1 MAKNY
6 RLRTSP
12 GIDKDIRIKIDQDF
26 DFIEI
31 LSLKLKQSEVYTRFC
46 ADYGVVAGRVIANGG
61 YGVPN
66 VTISLFVPLLPEDET
81 DSVISTLYPY
91 KKLTDKNEDGYRY
104 NLLPYVQEYGGHN
117 PTGTFPDREDVL
129 TRSEVLE
136 VYEKYYKYTV
146 RTNESGDFMI
156 VGVPLGQ
163 QTLVMDMDVS
173 NIGCFSLR
181 PSDLVRMGM
190 GTESQ
195 FEGSSFKSSTDL
207 DSLPQIVNQ
216 KKEIEVSSFWGEEDL
231 CNVGITRTDFD
242 LRDLGI
248 QIEPQ
253 AIFMGSMFSTTD
265 EDALQSNCK
274 PKFDTGNLCDLVTA
288 PGTILA
294 IRQTIYTDTGGFPI
308 LEQYKLPEGGNII
321 DSDGTWLIEMPMNL
335 DYITTNEFG
344 EQIIS
349 NDPSI
354 GIPTKAKYRFKVQ
367 YQNEGF
373 AASTQR
379 ADYLVPNI
387 REYGW
392 DSNTS
397 ADGPASDLLQKQS
410 YAFSLDWT
418 DYGDTGTTIG
428 LKMISDAIN
437 CEDKFFE
444 FNYNRV
450 YTVSNFI
457 DRWKWGFNRSRHLGI
472 KEITNRDCSTTT
484 NRMPVNDGVRN
495 FDLIFFLFNLLV
507 TIFTP
512 LIYVLIPLMH
522 LIAKFWPIAKWALA
536 IGISALL
543 GYITVYLLVT
553 GVAAFPAIGLMVLS
567 LATGIVFGVAT
578 AFYIIKV
585 TPLLINTVSLKG
597 ISLPSMSYPDCEACS
612 CEPTSLALEEIYGD
626 GTEGNLTVI
635 RIADNDI
642 YTRKNSSFLCDVNSN
657 TFWSSTPNN
666 DACIDTDDTEECN
679 DSAPFC
685 RMRIDRYSGNANR
698 KRQKYELN
706 SYGIKYAIAGYPNT
720 KIKGTPTNRLF
731 YSTLNGPTDQDIIFL
746 EDITYSHRLNLANIR
761 QKYFDPSGFSNV
773 ITTTVDND
781 GYPSDPFTDNMV
793 VLLCDNN
800 TLESLTAGSLISF
813 TNPDNTNDLN
823 INGYNVSGVTENQF
837 GTNAITGTSLSS
849 TTVTINYI
857 DPNANDA
864 TANLTITGTSTER
877 EYKFKGGIEYFQ
889 VITGMTA
896 EQGAN
901 YAYSP
906 SNSINFLNFFF
917 FNARQKVFYRS
928 NCSPNPTE
936 SSLINPL
943 QQTGDGWKDL
953 NVIFLVRGVDPFTEK
968 QVIKYDL
975 SKLFGKPPL
984 THVVR
989 GKYYLNVPIQNNSG
1003 DINSNWWINKK
1014 TPEPHNEPYSSSTLY
1029 HKPFNFRPDPNLYS
1043 AFTTNT
1049 IKYYS
1054 ALDRTA
1060 ILGGGF
1066 RAFADDTYSL
1076 AQSQLHPPLK
1086 ALAFNNNTITHWY
1099 NTGLSDFY
1107 GDDENKYRVPF
1118 ILPNGTYTQTVQGN
1132 VEGGSFLYTNF
1143 PYMNTKYNFMYEEP
1157 YPAQGVLTPQLD
1169 NYLNGVS
1176 VPQIISD
1183 NGDRRPRLFAPAYH
1197 KYYPNLSETITFDQT
1212 VDNVRM
1218 IIRSDRLPT
1227 SDTTQENGSNSYALY
1242 QNDNFTIYRISDNGE
1257 TQQLGGPQSDTT
1269 GNAQDYADDANS
1281 GSTSVLSTFSCE
1293 GMVPLPCYSG
1303 YGENF
1308 GVKTPCSENEN
1319 PTRITNGC
1327 YKLIQK
1333 PYLKASAIDRDFK
1346 NFLEWKTRFRFMFG
1360 ACRGIISHVF
1370 QNNWVNGS
1378 LYSFAFKKKT
1388 IFDSNNNPSKYVFCG
1403 SKDVNLVPIR
1413 PNQGPI
1419 YLNDSTNTFY
1429 YRSTP
1434 YVLTQTGTNVSG
1446 YFIGQEPQV
1455 NIFGT
1460 MQPIKNLYGKGANQ
1474 RNLHFPTTIMDLGPR
1489 DKFAK
1494 EICLNPQLENYL
1506 VETIQSTSFNDT
1518 SDLLLL
1524 FIVSRLVNSGSW
1536 GQLVNLGDSSINQL
1550 FSRSDGRIDGDI
1562 AQLFSINSEYG
1573 ILPFNE
1579 QFYGNDDIVLGSAN
1593 EVFLGVLFSATTQN
1607 RIALTPGT
1615 ATFGNIQQ
1623 LIGYP
1628 KTQTV
1633 PMYNWFIS
1641 NDQGNPTINPSTI
1654 FGTQYN
1660 DWLTDT
1666 PLDNPKRMYSI
1677 PYQEMSF
1684 NGADYFQA
1692 TNGTSTGYI
1701 MNYDITGQRDSSW
1714 GNPSNQNKANFVVGA
1729 PYHFYFG
1736 LGKGKTALNR
1746 FITKYI
1752 IGTE

>member
-6 RLRTSP
+6 RLRTTP

-66 VTISLFVPLLPEDET
+66 VTISLFVPLSAEDET
-81 DSVISTLYPY
+81 DDVISTLYPY
-91 KKLTDKNEDGYRY
+91 KTLTDKNEDGYRY

-146 RTNESGDFMI
+146 RTNDSGDFMI

-163 QTLVMDMDVS
+163 QILVMDMDVS

-181 PSDLVRMGM
+181 PSDLIRMGM
-190 GTESQ
+190 GSEGQ
-195 FEGSSFKSSTDL
+195 FEGSSFKSSSDL

-216 KKEIEVSSFWGEEDL
+216 KKEVEVASFWGEEDL
-231 CNVGITRTDFD
+231 CSVGITRVDFD

-253 AIFMGSMFSTTD
+253 AVFMGSMFSTAD

-294 IRQTIYTDTGGFPI
+294 IRQTIYTDSGGYPI
-308 LEQYKLPEGGNII
+308 LEQHKLPEGGNII

-349 NDPSI
+349 NDPSV
-354 GIPTKAKYRFKVQ
+354 GIPTRAKYRFKIQ

-373 AASTQR
+373 AADTQR

-392 DSNTS
+392 NSNIL
-397 ADGPASDLLQKQS
+397 ANGPSSDLLQRQS

-428 LKMISDAIN
+428 QKMIADAIN

-495 FDLIFFLFNLLV
+495 FDLIFFLFNLTV

-512 LIYVLIPLMH
+512 LIYVFIPLMH
-522 LIAKFWPIAKWALA
+522 VMAKFWPIAKWALA
-536 IGISALL
+536 IGIPLLL
-543 GYITVYLLVT
+543 GYLTVFFVGT
-553 GVAAFPAIGLMVLS
+553 AIGAFPAIGLMILS
-567 LATGIVFGVAT
+567 AVTAIIFGLAT
-578 AFYIIKV
+578 AFFIIKV
-585 TPLLINTVSLKG
+585 SPLIVNTSGLNGIN
-597 ISLPSMSYPDCEACS
+597 LPSMSYPDCEACS
-612 CEPTSLALEEIYGD
+612 CEPQSLNLDEIVGD
-626 GTEGNLTVI
+626 GTSGTISVITV
-635 RIADNDI
+635 RESQI

-657 TFWSSTPNN
+657 TFWGNVPNESN
-666 DACIDTDDTEECN
+666 CADDDCNTSAAFCELRTDTLGT
-679 DSAPFC
+679 
-685 RMRIDRYSGNANR
+685 GQNAQS
-698 KRQKYELN
+698 QKYTLN
-706 SYGIKYAIAGYPNT
+706 SYGIKYAIAGYPNSLT
-720 KIKGTPTNRLF
+720 QGTPINRCF
-731 YSTLNGPTDQDIIFL
+731 WGPGQIIL
-746 EDITYSHRLNLANIR
+746 QKDITYSHRLNLANIR
-761 QKYFDPSGFSNV
+761 QRYFDNPSYFSNV

-781 GYPSDPFTDNMV
+781 GYPSDPFTDNV
-793 VLLCDNN
+793 IVLLCDSN
-800 TLESLTAGSLISF
+800 TVDNLPAGSLISF
-813 TNPDNTNDLN
+813 NNPDNVNDN
-823 INGYNVSGVTENQF
+823 NVNGYNVSGVTENQF
-837 GTNAITGTSLSS
+837 GSNSITGTSLL
-849 TTVTINYI
+849 TTTIVQNYI
-857 DPNANDA
+857 KPDA
-864 TANLTITGTSTER
+864 TNGTANLTITGSTTER
-877 EYKFKGGIEYFQ
+877 EYKYKGGMEYFQ
-889 VITGMTA
+889 VVTGMTVGQSEVMA
-896 EQGAN
+896 ASSQN
-901 YAYSP
+901 YMK
-906 SNSINFLNFFF
+906 FFF
-917 FNARQKVFYRS
+917 LNARQRISYRKS
-928 NCSPNPTE
+928 CGLEPAVE
-936 SSLINPL
+936 SFINPL
-943 QQTGDGWKDL
+943 QVNGNEYKNL

-968 QVIKYDL
+968 QVIKYDI
-975 SKLFGKPPL
+975 SKLFGMPNN
-984 THVVR
+984 THTIR
-989 GKYYLNVPIQNNSG
+989 GNYYLNIPIQENSG
-1003 DINSNWWINKK
+1003 NLGADWWINKK
-1014 TPEPHNEPYSSSTLY
+1014 TPESHEVGYQFSKLY
-1029 HKPFNFRPDPNLYS
+1029 HRPFNFRPDPILYS
-1043 AFTTNT
+1043 AFTANT
-1049 IKYYS
+1049 IQYYS
-1054 ALDRTA
+1054 SLDRKST
-1060 ILGGGF
+1060 LYGGYSVSNT
-1066 RAFADDTYSL
+1066 DTYDCNDNLPYNLSSAGITPIFL
-1076 AQSQLHPPLK
+1076 RGL
-1086 ALAFNNNTITHWY
+1086 NNNAPYNMWY
-1099 NTGLSDFY
+1099 DTGLSD
-1107 GDDENKYRVPF
+1107 VPPVGNTTNSYLLRYMTSSNTED
-1118 ILPNGTYTQTVQGN
+1118 ITRQGN
-1132 VEGGSFLYTNF
+1132 VEGGSFMFTDIPNNQLHKRLDLGSEGTVDTF
-1143 PYMNTKYNFMYEEP
+1143 MNGNCAGSNTDWNNIKHFR
-1157 YPAQGVLTPQLD
+1157 G
-1169 NYLNGVS
+1169 
-1176 VPQIISD
+1176 
-1183 NGDRRPRLFAPAYH
+1183 PRLFAPSYQQTS
-1197 KYYPNLSETITFDQT
+1197 PNLSVNITFDQT
-1212 VDNVRM
+1212 VNNAKM

-1227 SDTTQENGSNSYALY
+1227 SDNVQTNNNNRYSLY
-1242 QNDNFTIYRISDNGE
+1242 QNDNFTIYRILDNGE
-1257 TQQLGGPQSDTT
+1257 TIQIGGQQTDTT
-1269 GNAQDYADDANS
+1269 GNAQDYDDDANS

-1308 GVKTPCSENEN
+1308 GVKTPCAENEN

-1327 YKLIQK
+1327 YKLIQE
-1333 PYLKASAIDRDFK
+1333 PYMNGGSISRDFK
-1346 NFLEWKTRFRFMFG
+1346 NFLEWKTRFRFTFG

-1388 IFDSNNNPSKYVFCG
+1388 IFNSNGEPTNYIFCG

-1413 PNQGPI
+1413 PNQGPV
-1419 YLNDSTNTFY
+1419 YLNDLTNTFY

-1434 YVLTQTGTNVSG
+1434 YVLTQTGANVSG

-1460 MQPIKNLYGKGANQ
+1460 MQPAKNLYGKGLNQ

-1489 DKFAK
+1489 DQFAK

-1524 FIVSRLVNSGSW
+1524 FIVSRLVNTNSLS
-1536 GQLVNLGDSSINQL
+1536 QLTNLGDASINQL
-1550 FSRSDGRIDGDI
+1550 FSRSDDRIDGDI

-1573 ILPFNE
+1573 IVPFNE

-1615 ATFGNIQQ
+1615 ATFGNVQQ

-1628 KTQTV
+1628 KTQEV
-1633 PMYNWFIS
+1633 PMYNWEIR
-1641 NDQGNPTINPSTI
+1641 NDQGQATVSTSTI

-1660 DWLTDT
+1660 DWLTDFPT
-1666 PLDNPKRMYSI
+1666 GQVPMYSI
-1677 PYQEMSF
+1677 PYQDMSF

-1692 TNGTSTGYI
+1692 TNGPSTGYL
-1701 MNYDITGQRDSSW
+1701 MNYDVTGQRDSAW
-1714 GNPSNQNKANFVVGA
+1714 GNPPNQNKANFVVGA

-1752 IGTE
+1752 IGTV

>member
-6 RLRTSP
+6 RLRTTP

-66 VTISLFVPLLPEDET
+66 VTISVFVPLSTEDET
-81 DSVISTLYPY
+81 DEVISTLYPY
-91 KKLTDKNEDGYRY
+91 RSLTDKNEDGYRY
-104 NLLPYVQEYGGHN
+104 NLLPYIQEYGGHN

-181 PSDLVRMGM
+181 PSDLIRMGM
-190 GTESQ
+190 GSEGQ
-195 FEGSSFKSSTDL
+195 FEGSSFKSSSDL

-216 KKEIEVSSFWGEEDL
+216 KKEVEIASFWGEEDL
-231 CNVGITRTDFD
+231 CNVGITRVDFD

-253 AIFMGSMFSTTD
+253 AVFMGSMFSTTD

-294 IRQTIYTDTGGFPI
+294 IRQTIYTDSAGYPI

-335 DYITTNEFG
+335 NYITTNEFG

-349 NDPSI
+349 NDPSV
-354 GIPTKAKYRFKVQ
+354 GIPTSAKYRFKIQ

-373 AASTQR
+373 ASSTQR

-392 DSNTS
+392 DSNID
-397 ADGPASDLLQKQS
+397 ANGPTDDTLQRQS

-428 LKMISDAIN
+428 QKMIADAIN

-450 YTVSNFI
+450 YTVSSFI
-457 DRWKWGFNRSRHLGI
+457 DRWKWGYNRSRHLGI
-472 KEITNRDCSTTT
+472 KEITNRECSTTT

-495 FDLIFFLFNLLV
+495 FDLIFFLFNLVV

-536 IGISALL
+536 IGITGLL
-543 GYITVYLLVT
+543 GYITVYLLAT

-567 LATGIVFGVAT
+567 LATGIAFGVAT

-585 TPLLINTVSLKG
+585 APLLISTVNLRG
-597 ISLPSMSYPDCEACS
+597 INLPSMSYPDCEACS
-612 CEPTSLALEEIYGD
+612 CEPTTLGLEEIYGD
-626 GTEGNLTVI
+626 GSEGNLSVI
-635 RIADNDI
+635 RITDFDI
-642 YTRKNSSFLCDVNSN
+642 YTRKNSSFLCDLNSN
-657 TFWSSTPNN
+657 TFWGSTPNEN
-666 DACIDTDDTEECN
+666 ICIDDDCDTN
-679 DSAPFC
+679 ATGPFC
-685 RMRIDRYSGNANR
+685 ALRTDGFAGTNQTENNRYT
-698 KRQKYELN
+698 LN
-706 SYGIKYAIAGYPNT
+706 SYGIRYAIAGYPNT
-720 KIKGTPTNRLF
+720 EIKGTPVNRLF
-731 YSTLNGPTDQDIIFL
+731 YPDETLIFL
-746 EDITYSHRLNLANIR
+746 DDITFSQRLNLANIR
-761 QKYFDPSGFSNV
+761 QRYFDNNYLQNV
-773 ITTTVDND
+773 ITTTIDND
-781 GYPSDPFTDNMV
+781 GYPSDPFTDNV
-793 VLLCDNN
+793 IVLLCDNN
-800 TLESLTAGSLISF
+800 TIENLTAGSLISF
-813 TNPDNTNDLN
+813 TNPDNVDDKNV
-823 INGYNVSGVTENQF
+823 NGYNVSGNTENQF
-837 GTNAITGTSLSS
+837 GTNSITGTSLSS
-849 TTVTINYI
+849 TTMTINYI
-857 DPNANDA
+857 DVNANDA

-877 EYKFKGGIEYFQ
+877 TYNFKGGIEYFQ

-896 EQGAN
+896 EQGSSYTTSVN
-901 YAYSP
+901 
-906 SNSINFLNFFF
+906 NNFLRFFF
-917 FNARQKVFYRS
+917 FNARQKVYYRS
-928 NCSPNPTE
+928 SCGNEPIRDT
-936 SSLINPL
+936 LINPL
-943 QQTGDGWKDL
+943 QQMGDNWKGL
-953 NVIFLVRGVDPFTEK
+953 NVLFLVRGVDPFTEK

-975 SKLFGKPPL
+975 SKLFGHTPN

-989 GKYYLNVPIQNNSG
+989 GQYYLNVPIQNNSG
-1003 DINSNWWINKK
+1003 NASADWWINNK
-1014 TPEPHNEPYSSSTLY
+1014 TPESHEVGYQSNKLY

-1043 AFTTNT
+1043 AVTTNT

-1054 ALDRTA
+1054 ALDKKS
-1060 ILGGGF
+1060 ISYGGYKSF
-1066 RAFADDTYSL
+1066 SNDLYSL
-1076 AQSQLHPPLK
+1076 SDAQSNPPLR
-1086 ALAFNNNTITHWY
+1086 ALSINNNTQAFWY
-1099 NTGLSDFY
+1099 NTGLSDY
-1107 GDDENKYRVPF
+1107 YAGAQNKYRLPF
-1118 ILPNGTYTQTVQGN
+1118 IDNNGSYTQTWQGN

-1143 PYMNTKYNFMYEEP
+1143 TYMNTDFSFLYNPDQYTYFVNLQNYIENNVIV
-1157 YPAQGVLTPQLD
+1157 PASFNNMTFND
-1169 NYLNGVS
+1169 NN
-1176 VPQIISD
+1176 
-1183 NGDRRPRLFAPAYH
+1183 DRRPRLFAPAYH
-1197 KYYPNLSETITFDQT
+1197 ENNPTLSETLTFDQS

-1227 SDTTQENGSNSYALY
+1227 SDTTQVIGNNGYALY
-1242 QNDNFTIYRISDNGE
+1242 QNDNFTIYRLSENGE
-1257 TQQLGGPQSDTT
+1257 TLQLGGQSTDTT

-1308 GVKTPCSENEN
+1308 GVKTPCNENEN
-1319 PTRITNGC
+1319 PTRISRGC
-1327 YKLIQK
+1327 YKLIQE
-1333 PYLKASAIDRDFK
+1333 PFLTASALDRDFK
-1346 NFLEWKTRFRFMFG
+1346 NFLEWKTRFRFTFG
-1360 ACRGIISHVF
+1360 ACRGVIGHVF
-1370 QNNWVNGS
+1370 QNNWVNGA
-1378 LYSFAFKKKT
+1378 LYSYAFKKKT
-1388 IFDSNNNPSKYVFCG
+1388 IFNSNGEPTNYVFCG
-1403 SKDVNLVPIR
+1403 SKDVNLVPQR
-1413 PNQGPI
+1413 TNQGPI

-1434 YVLTQTGTNVSG
+1434 YVLTQTGNNVSG
-1446 YFIGQEPQV
+1446 YFIGQEPRV
-1455 NIFGT
+1455 NVLGVWK
-1460 MQPIKNLYGKGANQ
+1460 PIKDIYGKGSNQ

-1489 DKFAK
+1489 DQFAK

-1524 FIVSRLVNSGSW
+1524 FIVSRLVNTGSW
-1536 GQLVNLGDSSINQL
+1536 TQLINRGDASINQL
-1550 FSRSDGRIDGDI
+1550 FSRSDDRVDGDL

-1573 ILPFNE
+1573 IVPFNE

-1593 EVFLGVLFSATTQN
+1593 EVFLGVLFSAVTQN
-1607 RIALTPGT
+1607 RVALTPGI

-1623 LIGYP
+1623 LVGYP

-1633 PMYNWFIS
+1633 PMYNWEIRNDS
-1641 NDQGNPTINPSTI
+1641 NATVNTSTI

-1660 DWLTDT
+1660 DWLTDI
-1666 PLDNPKRMYSI
+1666 PLGTGKMYSI

-1684 NGADYFQA
+1684 NGAEYFQA
-1692 TNGTSTGYI
+1692 TNGPSTGYI
-1701 MNYDITGQRDSSW
+1701 MNYDITGQRDSAW
-1714 GNPSNQNKANFVVGA
+1714 TNPSNQNKPNFVVGA

-1752 IGTE
+1752 IGTV

>member
-6 RLRTSP
+6 RLRTTP

-294 IRQTIYTDTGGFPI
+294 IRQTIYTDTAGFPI

-373 AASTQR
+373 GASTQR

-392 DSNTS
+392 DSNS
-397 ADGPASDLLQKQS
+397 NADGPASDLLQKQS

-457 DRWKWGFNRSRHLGI
+457 DRWKWGFNRARHLGI

-495 FDLIFFLFNLLV
+495 FDLIFFLFNLII

-512 LIYVLIPLMH
+512 LIYVFIPLMH
-522 LIAKFWPIAKWALA
+522 VMARFWPIAKWALA
-536 IGISALL
+536 IGLPILL
-543 GYITVYLLVT
+543 GYLSVFF
-553 GVAAFPAIGLMVLS
+553 VASAIGAFPAIGLMVIS
-567 LATGIVFGVAT
+567 AVTAIIFGLAT
-578 AFYIIKV
+578 AFFIIKV
-585 TPLLINTVSLKG
+585 SPLIVNASELKG
-597 ISLPSMSYPDCEACS
+597 ISLPSMTYPDCEACS
-612 CEPTSLALEEIYGD
+612 CEPQSLALEDIYGD
-626 GTEGNLTVI
+626 GTEGTLGVF
-635 RIADNDI
+635 RITDFDL

-657 TFWSSTPNN
+657 TFWGNTPNESI
-666 DACIDTDDTEECN
+666 CIDDDCDPNATGDFCALRTDGFAGTNQTEN
-679 DSAPFC
+679 N
-685 RMRIDRYSGNANR
+685 RYA
-698 KRQKYELN
+698 LN
-706 SYGIKYAIAGYPNT
+706 SYGIRYAIAGYPNT
-720 KIKGTPTNRLF
+720 EIKGTPTNRLF
-731 YSTLNGPTDQDIIFL
+731 YPNETLIFL
-746 EDITYSHRLNLANIR
+746 SDITYSQRLNLANIR
-761 QKYFDPSGFSNV
+761 QRYFDVNSIQNV

-781 GYPSDPFTDNMV
+781 GYPSDPFTDNVM

-800 TLESLTAGSLISF
+800 TIDNLTPGSLISF

-849 TTVTINYI
+849 ATVTINYI
-857 DPNANDA
+857 DTNANDA

-877 EYKFKGGIEYFQ
+877 TYNFKGGIEYFQ

-896 EQGAN
+896 EQGAQYTNAVQN
-901 YAYSP
+901 Y
-906 SNSINFLNFFF
+906 LKFFF
-917 FNARQKVFYRS
+917 FDARQKVYYRS
-928 NCSPNPTE
+928 SCGTE
-936 SSLINPL
+936 PIRNTLINPL
-943 QQTGDGWKDL
+943 QQVGDGWKDL
-953 NVIFLVRGVDPFTEK
+953 NILFLVRGVDPFTEK

-975 SKLFGKPPL
+975 SKLFGEPPL

-1003 DINSNWWINKK
+1003 NVNADWWINNK
-1014 TPEPHNEPYSSSTLY
+1014 TPESHEVGYQSHKLY

-1054 ALDRTA
+1054 ALDKKS
-1060 ILGGGF
+1060 ISYSGYKSFPNDL
-1066 RAFADDTYSL
+1066 YSL
-1076 AQSQLHPPLK
+1076 VNTQSNPPLR
-1086 ALAFNNNTITHWY
+1086 ALAINNNTQPAWY
-1099 NTGLSDFY
+1099 NTGLSDFHQ
-1107 GDDENKYRVPF
+1107 NTNQKYKF
-1118 ILPNGTYTQTVQGN
+1118 SYIDSGGALQQQYQGN

-1143 PYMNTKYNFMYEEP
+1143 AYMNTDFSFLYNPDQYTYIVNLQNYIENN
-1157 YPAQGVLTPQLD
+1157 VITP
-1169 NYLNGVS
+1169 NSFNGVTFN
-1176 VPQIISD
+1176 D
-1183 NGDRRPRLFAPAYH
+1183 NNDRRPRLFAPAY
-1197 KYYPNLSETITFDQT
+1197 YRNNQSLSELITFDPS

-1227 SDTTQENGSNSYALY
+1227 SDTTQDIGNNGYALY
-1242 QNDNFTIYRISDNGE
+1242 QNDNFTIYRLSDSGGV
-1257 TQQLGGPQSDTT
+1257 TQLGGQQTDTT

-1308 GVKTPCSENEN
+1308 GVKTPCAENEN
-1319 PTRITNGC
+1319 PTRISRGC
-1327 YKLIQK
+1327 YKLIQE
-1333 PYLKASAIDRDFK
+1333 PYLKLSAIDRDFK
-1346 NFLEWKTRFRFMFG
+1346 NFLEWKTRFRFTFG
-1360 ACRGIISHVF
+1360 ACRGVISHVF

-1403 SKDVNLVPIR
+1403 SKDVNLVPQR
-1413 PNQGPI
+1413 PNQGPV

-1434 YVLTQTGTNVSG
+1434 YVLTQTGNNVNG
-1446 YFIGQEPQV
+1446 YFIGQQPKTN
-1455 NIFGT
+1455 NILGI
-1460 MQPIKNLYGKGANQ
+1460 MVPAKNIYGDGLNQ

-1489 DKFAK
+1489 DQFAK

-1536 GQLVNLGDSSINQL
+1536 GQLVNLGDASINQL

-1579 QFYGNDDIVLGSAN
+1579 QFYGNDDIVLGSAT

-1633 PMYNWFIS
+1633 PMYNWEIRDIGS
-1641 NDQGNPTINPSTI
+1641 GNQTQATVSTSTI

-1660 DWLTDT
+1660 DWLTDFPT
-1666 PLDNPKRMYSI
+1666 GIPPMYST

-1692 TNGTSTGYI
+1692 TNGPSTGYL
-1701 MNYDITGQRDSSW
+1701 MNYDITGQRDSAW

>member
-6 RLRTSP
+6 RLRTTP

-46 ADYGVVAGRVIANGG
+46 ADYGVVAGRVITNGG
-61 YGVPN
+61 YGIPN

-231 CNVGITRTDFD
+231 CSVGITRADFD

-274 PKFDTGNLCDLVTA
+274 PKFDTGNLCDLITA

-294 IRQTIYTDTGGFPI
+294 IRQTIYTDTSGFPI

-344 EQIIS
+344 EQVIS
-349 NDPSI
+349 NDPTI
-354 GIPTKAKYRFKVQ
+354 GVPTKAKYRFKIQ

-392 DSNTS
+392 DSNLN
-397 ADGPASDLLQKQS
+397 ADGPANDLLQKQS
-410 YAFSLDWT
+410 YAFSLDWS
-418 DYGDTGTTIG
+418 DYGNTGTTIG

-495 FDLIFFLFNLLV
+495 FDLIFFLFNLTI

-512 LIYVLIPLMH
+512 LIYVFIPLMH
-522 LIAKFWPIAKWALA
+522 VMAKFWPISKWALA
-536 IGISALL
+536 IGLPILF
-543 GYITVYLLVT
+543 GYLSVFF
-553 GVAAFPAIGLMVLS
+553 VAAAIGAFPAIGLMIISAVT
-567 LATGIVFGVAT
+567 AIIFGLAT
-578 AFYIIKV
+578 AFFIIKV
-585 TPLLINTVSLKG
+585 SPLIADSSELKG
-597 ISLPSMSYPDCEACS
+597 LSLPSMAYPDCEACS
-612 CEPTSLALEEIYGD
+612 CEPQSLDLEQIVGD
-626 GTEGNLTVI
+626 GTTGTLSVI
-635 RIADNDI
+635 TINDNKI

-657 TFWSSTPNN
+657 TFWGNTPNESLCGGDN
-666 DACIDTDDTEECN
+666 ENECN
-679 DSAPFC
+679 NNGDFC
-685 RMRIDRYSGNANR
+685 QQRTNPYAGGANTRSQRYT
-698 KRQKYELN
+698 LN
-706 SYGIKYAIAGYPNT
+706 GYGIKYAIAGYPNGLSQ
-720 KIKGTPTNRLF
+720 GTPINRCF
-731 YSTLNGPTDQDIIFL
+731 WKPGQIIIQR
-746 EDITYSHRLNLANIR
+746 DITYSQRLNLANIR
-761 QKYFDPSGFSNV
+761 QRYFDPSEYSNV

-793 VLLCDNN
+793 VLLCDQN
-800 TLESLTAGSLISF
+800 TLDNLPAGSLISF
-813 TNPDNTNDLN
+813 NNPDNVNDN
-823 INGYNVSGVTENQF
+823 NVNGYNVSGVTENQF
-837 GTNAITGTSLSS
+837 GNSSITGTSSLF
-849 TTVTINYI
+849 TTVVQNYI
-857 DPNANDA
+857 KSDA
-864 TANLTITGTSTER
+864 TSGVANLTITGSTTGR
-877 EYKFKGGIEYFQ
+877 TYNYKGGMEYFQ
-889 VITGMTA
+889 VVTGMTVGQS
-896 EQGAN
+896 EIHTSSSPNIN
-901 YAYSP
+901 YMRFY
-906 SNSINFLNFFF
+906 FLQ
-917 FNARQKVFYRS
+917 ARQNIYYRKS
-928 NCSPNPTE
+928 CGNEPAVPE
-936 SSLINPL
+936 LINPL
-943 QQTGDGWKDL
+943 QVNGSEYKNL
-953 NVIFLVRGVDPFTEK
+953 NVMFLVRGVDPFTEK
-968 QVIKYDL
+968 QVIKYDI
-975 SKLFGKPPL
+975 SKLFGKPSG

-989 GKYYLNVPIQNNSG
+989 GKYHLNIPIQENSG
-1003 DINSNWWINKK
+1003 NPIADWWINKK
-1014 TPEPHNEPYSSSTLY
+1014 TPESHEVGYPYSKLY
-1029 HKPFNFRPDPNLYS
+1029 HKPFNFRPDPNLYTG
-1043 AFTTNT
+1043 FTTNT

-1054 ALDRTA
+1054 SLDKKSIA
-1060 ILGGGF
+1060 NGGYKVSSS
-1066 RAFADDTYSL
+1066 DVYNCEDNDPVISYSL
-1076 AQSQLHPPLK
+1076 ASANTLFVRN
-1086 ALAFNNNTITHWY
+1086 FNTNTPNNPWT
-1099 NTGLSDFY
+1099 NTGLSDY
-1107 GDDENKYRVPF
+1107 NNDSQTNKYRIRF
-1118 ILPNGTYTQTVQGN
+1118 IGNGGGDSSTYQGN
-1132 VEGGSFLYTNF
+1132 VEGGSFMFMDIEDNKTWTKLDLGNEGTV
-1143 PYMNTKYNFMYEEP
+1143 NTF
-1157 YPAQGVLTPQLD
+1157 
-1169 NYLNGVS
+1169 LNGNCPG
-1176 VPQIISD
+1176 VPGPIKK
-1183 NGDRRPRLFAPAYH
+1183 DRRPRLFAPSYQQTN
-1197 KYYPNLSETITFDQT
+1197 PNLSVNITFDQT
-1212 VDNVRM
+1212 VNNARM

-1227 SDTTQENGSNSYALY
+1227 SDTAQENFNNRYALY
-1242 QNDNFTIYRISDNGE
+1242 QNDNFTIYRILENGE
-1257 TQQLGGPQSDTT
+1257 TQQLGGPQPDTT
-1269 GNAQDYADDANS
+1269 GNAQDYEDDANS

-1308 GVKTPCSENEN
+1308 GVKTPCAENEN

-1333 PYLKASAIDRDFK
+1333 PYLKANAIDRDFK

-1388 IFDSNNNPSKYVFCG
+1388 IFDSNDNPSKYVFCG
-1403 SKDVNLVPIR
+1403 SKDVNLVPQR
-1413 PNQGPI
+1413 PNQGPV
-1419 YLNDSTNTFY
+1419 YLNNSTNTFY

-1434 YVLTQTGTNVSG
+1434 YVLTQTGNNVNG
-1446 YFIGQEPQV
+1446 YFIGQ
-1455 NIFGT
+1455 
-1460 MQPIKNLYGKGANQ
+1460 QPRIDNLLGGWGPAKNYFGKGLNQ

-1489 DKFAK
+1489 DQFAK

-1692 TNGTSTGYI
+1692 TNGPSTGYI

-1736 LGKGKTALNR
+1736 LGKGKTSLNR

>member
-6 RLRTSP
+6 RLRTTP

-392 DSNTS
+392 DSNAS

-495 FDLIFFLFNLLV
+495 FDLIFFLFNLTI

-512 LIYVLIPLMH
+512 LIYVFIPLMH
-522 LIAKFWPIAKWALA
+522 VMARFWPIAKWALA
-536 IGISALL
+536 IGLPILL
-543 GYITVYLLVT
+543 GYLSVFF
-553 GVAAFPAIGLMVLS
+553 VASAIGAFPAIGLMIISAVT
-567 LATGIVFGVAT
+567 AIIFGLAT
-578 AFYIIKV
+578 AFFIIKV
-585 TPLLINTVSLKG
+585 SPLIVDSSELKG
-597 ISLPSMSYPDCEACS
+597 INLPSMAYPDCEACS
-612 CEPTSLALEEIYGD
+612 CEPQSLDLEQIVGD
-626 GTEGNLTVI
+626 GTTGTLSVITV
-635 RIADNDI
+635 RESQI

-657 TFWSSTPNN
+657 TFWGNTPNESTCSGDGTVGN
-666 DACIDTDDTEECN
+666 P
-679 DSAPFC
+679 PFC
-685 RMRIDRYSGNANR
+685 DLRTDVFIGGGANAR
-698 KRQKYELN
+698 TQKYTLN
-706 SYGIKYAIAGYPNT
+706 AYGIKYSIAGYPNGLT
-720 KIKGTPTNRLF
+720 QGTPINRSF
-731 YSTLNGPTDQDIIFL
+731 FGPGQIFFQP
-746 EDITYSHRLNLANIR
+746 DITYSQRLNLANIR
-761 QKYFDPSGFSNV
+761 QRYFDPSAYSNV

-793 VLLCDNN
+793 VLLCDQN
-800 TLESLTAGSLISF
+800 TLDNLPAGSLISF
-813 TNPDNTNDLN
+813 NNPDNVNDN
-823 INGYNVSGVTENQF
+823 NVNGYNVSGVTENQF
-837 GTNAITGTSLSS
+837 GNSSITGTSSLF
-849 TTVTINYI
+849 TTVVQNYI
-857 DPNANDA
+857 KSDA
-864 TANLTITGTSTER
+864 TSGVANLTITGSTTGR
-877 EYKFKGGIEYFQ
+877 TYNYKGGMEYFQ
-889 VITGMTA
+889 VVTGMTVGQS
-896 EQGAN
+896 ELHTSTTPNIN
-901 YAYSP
+901 YMRFY
-906 SNSINFLNFFF
+906 FLQ
-917 FNARQKVFYRS
+917 ARQRIYYRKTDGDNDS
-928 NCSPNPTE
+928 DSF
-936 SSLINPL
+936 INPL
-943 QQTGDGWKDL
+943 QINGSEYKNL

-968 QVIKYDL
+968 QVIKYDV
-975 SKLFGKPPL
+975 SKLFGQSPN

-989 GKYYLNVPIQNNSG
+989 GKYHLNIPIQENSG
-1003 DINSNWWINKK
+1003 NISSDWWINKK
-1014 TPEPHNEPYSSSTLY
+1014 TPESHEVPYSSSKLY
-1029 HKPFNFRPDPNLYS
+1029 HSPFNFRPDPNLYTG
-1043 AFTTNT
+1043 FTTNT
-1049 IKYYS
+1049 IQYYS
-1054 ALDRTA
+1054 SLDRKSILYGGYKVYTGDFYNCDPNQSYS
-1060 ILGGGF
+1060 LGGVNTLF
-1066 RAFADDTYSL
+1066 VRD
-1076 AQSQLHPPLK
+1076 
-1086 ALAFNNNTITHWY
+1086 FNTNTPNNVWY
-1099 NTGLSDFY
+1099 NTGLSDY
-1107 GDDENKYRVPF
+1107 NISSQTNKYRIRF
-1118 ILPNGTYTQTVQGN
+1118 IDNLGVESTTYQGN
-1132 VEGGSFLYTNF
+1132 VEGGSFMYNDLPQSEIGKIIDLGSEGTVDTFINNNCAGV
-1143 PYMNTKYNFMYEEP
+1143 PNTFKNE
-1157 YPAQGVLTPQLD
+1157 
-1169 NYLNGVS
+1169 
-1176 VPQIISD
+1176 
-1183 NGDRRPRLFAPAYH
+1183 RRPRLFAPAYQQTN
-1197 KYYPNLSETITFDQT
+1197 PNLSVNIAFDQT
-1212 VDNVRM
+1212 VNNAKM

-1227 SDTTQENGSNSYALY
+1227 SDTVQENYNNRYALY
-1242 QNDNFTIYRISDNGE
+1242 QNDNFTIYRILENGE

-1269 GNAQDYADDANS
+1269 GNAQDYEDDANS

-1403 SKDVNLVPIR
+1403 SKDVNLVPQR
-1413 PNQGPI
+1413 PNQGPV

-1434 YVLTQTGTNVSG
+1434 YVLTQIGTNVSG
-1446 YFIGQEPQV
+1446 YFIGQEPRID
-1455 NIFGT
+1455 NLLGGWG
-1460 MQPIKNLYGKGANQ
+1460 PAKNYFGKGLNQ

-1489 DKFAK
+1489 DQFAK

-1536 GQLVNLGDSSINQL
+1536 GQLVNLGDASINQL

-1579 QFYGNDDIVLGSAN
+1579 QFYGNDDIVLGSAT

-1633 PMYNWFIS
+1633 PMYNWEIR
-1641 NDQGNPTINPSTI
+1641 NDQGNATVSTSTI

-1660 DWLTDT
+1660 DWLTDFPT
-1666 PLDNPKRMYSI
+1666 GIPPMYST

-1692 TNGTSTGYI
+1692 TNGPSTGYI
-1701 MNYDITGQRDSSW
+1701 MNYDITGQRDSAW

>member
-6 RLRTSP
+6 RLRTTP

-66 VTISLFVPLLPEDET
+66 VTISLFVPLSAEDET
-81 DSVISTLYPY
+81 DDVISTLYPY
-91 KKLTDKNEDGYRY
+91 KTLTDKNEDGYRY

-146 RTNESGDFMI
+146 RTNDSGDFMI

-163 QTLVMDMDVS
+163 QILVMDMDVS

-181 PSDLVRMGM
+181 PSDLIRMGM
-190 GTESQ
+190 GSEGQ
-195 FEGSSFKSSTDL
+195 FEGSSFKSSSDL

-216 KKEIEVSSFWGEEDL
+216 KKEVEVASFWGEEDL
-231 CNVGITRTDFD
+231 CSVGITRVDFD

-294 IRQTIYTDTGGFPI
+294 IRQTIYTDSGGYPI
-308 LEQYKLPEGGNII
+308 LEQHKLPEGGNII

-349 NDPSI
+349 NDPSV
-354 GIPTKAKYRFKVQ
+354 GIPTRAKYRFKIQ

-373 AASTQR
+373 AADTQR

-397 ADGPASDLLQKQS
+397 ADGPASDLLQRQS

-428 LKMISDAIN
+428 QKMIADAIN

-522 LIAKFWPIAKWALA
+522 LIAKFWPIAKWTLA
-536 IGISALL
+536 IGIAALL

-567 LATGIVFGVAT
+567 LATGILFGVAT

-585 TPLLINTVSLKG
+585 APLLTNTVNLKG
-597 ISLPSMSYPDCEACS
+597 INLPSMAYPDCEACS
-612 CEPTSLALEEIYGD
+612 CEPTSLELEEIYGD

-635 RIADNDI
+635 KIDNNYI

-657 TFWSSTPNN
+657 TFWGGTPN
-666 DACIDTDDTEECN
+666 DDLCVGDDC
-679 DSAPFC
+679 DSSVAFC
-685 RMRIDRYSGNANR
+685 EMRVDKYTGNGNVR
-698 KRQKYELN
+698 RQKYDLN
-706 SYGIKYAIAGYPNT
+706 SYGIRYAIAGYPNT
-720 KIKGTPTNRLF
+720 KAKGTPINRYYWQGGEFVLLKDIN
-731 YSTLNGPTDQDIIFL
+731 YSQI
-746 EDITYSHRLNLANIR
+746 LNLANTR
-761 QKYFDPSGFSNV
+761 QTYFNSSFGQNV

-781 GYPSDPFTDNMV
+781 GYPSDPFTDNVM
-793 VLLCDNN
+793 VLLCDTN
-800 TLESLTAGSLISF
+800 TLESLSSGSLITF
-813 TNPDNTNDLN
+813 TNPDNVDDRNT
-823 INGYNVSGVTENQF
+823 NGYNVSGVTENQF
-837 GTNAITGTSLSS
+837 GTNSITGTSLNS
-849 TTVTINYI
+849 TTITINYI
-857 DPNANDA
+857 DTNANDA

-877 EYKFKGGIEYFQ
+877 GYNFKGGVEYFQ

-896 EQGAN
+896 EQGSTYTTN
-901 YAYSP
+901 
-906 SNSINFLNFFF
+906 NNNNFLKYYFLQT
-917 FNARQKVFYRS
+917 RQRVSYRS
-928 NCSPNPTE
+928 NCGSNPTVY
-936 SSLINPL
+936 SYINPL
-943 QQTGDGWKDL
+943 QQIGNNWKDL
-953 NVIFLVRGVDPFTEK
+953 NMIFLVRGVDPFTEK
-968 QVIKYDL
+968 QVIKYDI
-975 SKLFGKPPL
+975 SKLFGQLPN

-989 GKYYLNVPIQNNSG
+989 GEYYLNVPIQNNSG
-1003 DINSNWWINKK
+1003 DINSNWWINNK
-1014 TPEPHNEPYSSSTLY
+1014 TPESHNVPYSSSTIY
-1029 HKPFNFRPDPNLYS
+1029 HKPFNFRPDPVLYS

-1060 ILGGGF
+1060 ILGNGF
-1066 RAFADDTYSL
+1066 RSFPGDFYTL
-1076 AQSQLHPPLK
+1076 AQSQLSPPLK
-1086 ALAFNNNTITHWY
+1086 ALAINDNTQS
-1099 NTGLSDFY
+1099 NTGLSDLY
-1107 GDDENKYRVPF
+1107 NGSTQQYRIRYINPD
-1118 ILPNGTYTQTVQGN
+1118 GTFGINSQGN
-1132 VEGGSFLYTNF
+1132 VEGGSFLYTNN
-1143 PYMNTKYNFMYEEP
+1143 PSTD
-1157 YPAQGVLTPQLD
+1157 QLIFVSD
-1169 NYLNGVS
+1169 EATLDDYLNGNNVTGL
-1176 VPQIISD
+1176 PND
-1183 NGDRRPRLFAPAYH
+1183 NSDRRPRVFAPAYH

-1227 SDTTQENGSNSYALY
+1227 SDTTQEEGSNSYALY
-1242 QNDNFTIYRISDNGE
+1242 QNDNFTIYRLSDNGE
-1257 TQQLGGPQSDTT
+1257 TTQLGGQQTDTT
-1269 GNAQDYADDANS
+1269 GNAQDYDDDANS

-1308 GVKTPCSENEN
+1308 GVKTPCAENEN
-1319 PTRITNGC
+1319 PTRISRGC
-1327 YKLIQK
+1327 YKLIQE
-1333 PYLKASAIDRDFK
+1333 PFLNGGSISRDFK
-1346 NFLEWKTRFRFMFG
+1346 NFLEWKTRFRFTFG

-1388 IFDSNNNPSKYVFCG
+1388 IFNSNGDPTNYIFCG

-1413 PNQGPI
+1413 PNQGPV
-1419 YLNDSTNTFY
+1419 YLNDLTNTFY

-1434 YVLTQTGTNVSG
+1434 YVLTQTGANVSG

-1460 MQPIKNLYGKGANQ
+1460 MQPAKNLYGKGLNQ

-1489 DKFAK
+1489 DQFAK

-1524 FIVSRLVNSGSW
+1524 FIVSRLVNTTALS
-1536 GQLVNLGDSSINQL
+1536 QLTNLGDASINQL
-1550 FSRSDGRIDGDI
+1550 FSRSDDRIDGDI

-1573 ILPFNE
+1573 IVPFNE

-1615 ATFGNIQQ
+1615 ATFGNVQQ

-1628 KTQTV
+1628 KTQEV
-1633 PMYNWFIS
+1633 PMYNWEIRD
-1641 NDQGNPTINPSTI
+1641 NQGNATVSTSTI

-1660 DWLTDT
+1660 DWLTDIPSNT
-1666 PLDNPKRMYSI
+1666 NKMYSI
-1677 PYQEMSF
+1677 PYQDMSF

-1692 TNGTSTGYI
+1692 TNGPSTGYL
-1701 MNYDITGQRDSSW
+1701 MNYDVTGQRDSAW

-1752 IGTE
+1752 IGTV